1 MIVKHK
7 KLTSKAGITIP
18 KDMRLSSG
26 LTEGMAVDLTETA
39 EGILISKHRPTCCY
53 CGSEV
58 DVKSIKGRD
67 TCRKCADQIVEEVS
81 NSYESC

>member
-1 MIVKHK
+1 MEVKHK

-18 KDMRLSSG
+18 KDMRLSAG
-26 LTEGMAVDLTETA
+26 LTGGMAVDLTETA
-39 EGILISKHRPTCCY
+39 DGILIRKHRPACCY

-67 TCRKCADQIVEEVS
+67 TCRKCADQIVEEVRH
-81 NSYESC
+81 SYESC